1 MEETKFNYIQ
11 ESPRVTEALREEFPT
26 DTIDT
31 TEGYNGR
38 IHVKLVSR
46 RFNGMSE
53 AEKQAFIWDLLRDKL
68 GPDAQAVSLEAW
80 PKSPTAASYPKIV
93 APECL

>member
-1 MEETKFNYIQ
+1 MADTKINYVQ
-11 ESPRVTEALREEFPT
+11 EAQRVVDALREDFPT

-38 IHVKLVSR
+38 IYVKLVSR

-68 GPDAQAVSLEAW
+68 GPDAQAVSLALVYGTDE
-80 PKSPTAASYPKIV
+80 
-93 APECL
+93 L

>member
-1 MEETKFNYIQ
+1 MPETIFNYDK
-11 ESPRVTEALREEFPT
+11 EAERVVNALRAEFPT

-46 RFNGMSE
+46 RFNGMRE
-53 AEKQAFIWDLLRDKL
+53 AEKQAFIWDLLRDKM
-68 GPDAQAVSLEAW
+68 GPGAQAVSLALVYGTDE
-80 PKSPTAASYPKIV
+80 
-93 APECL
+93 L